1 MTTLFLN
8 AASHGSFEV
17 ILDKKKARKKTSGFF
32 SHYHYF
38 CHLGRETFCTF
49 HKAALKNT
57 VVYPYL
63 ISSGRIQIPAGQI
76 GYGNHCGLD
85 IAYKS
90 KSIDRQV
97 PSVRLY
103 NGLTVVLSEEQRP
116 QLCREKSHSQ
126 RLCEKKRYGDC
137 NFFYNN

>member
-1 MTTLFLN
+1 MITLLLKPS
-8 AASHGSFEV
+8 SHGSFEV
-17 ILDKKKARKKTSGFF
+17 IVDKENPEKDRVFF

-63 ISSGRIQIPAGQI
+63 ISSGGIQFPAYQI

-85 IAYKS
+85 IAYKR

-97 PSVRLY
+97 PAVRLY
-103 NGLTVVLSEEQRP
+103 SGLTVVLLEEQRP
-116 QLCREKSHSQ
+116 HLGREKSHSQ

-137 NFFYNN
+137 NFFYNT

>member
-1 MTTLFLN
+1 MITLLSKPS
-8 AASHGSFEV
+8 SHGSFEV
-17 ILDKKKARKKTSGFF
+17 IVDKENPEKDRWLFQSLPLFLSFRQREFF
-32 SHYHYF
+32 
-38 CHLGRETFCTF
+38 TF

-90 KSIDRQV
+90 KSIDGQV

-103 NGLTVVLSEEQRP
+103 NGLTVVLLEEQRP
-116 QLCREKSHSQ
+116 QLCREKSLSQ

-137 NFFYNN
+137 NFFLQ